1 MKNPKLQDTALTFKM
16 QFQFLFKGVKTLG
29 VNWTQWGVLP
39 YNKIVVQTWSACS
52 LLEVISFHS
61 LVLFGLLGSK

>member
-39 YNKIVVQTWSACS
+39 YNKIIVQTQGQHVRC
-52 LLEVISFHS
+52 
-61 LVLFGLLGSK
+61 

>member
-29 VNWTQWGVLP
+29 VNWTQCTGVLP
-39 YNKIVVQTWSACS
+39 YNKIVVQTQGQHVRC
-52 LLEVISFHS
+52 
-61 LVLFGLLGSK
+61 